1 MENEDLLKQCLNNI
15 FIFKID
21 KKCISL
27 FISKGLS
34 IILIIF
40 SFTSKLPQISSMYRE
55 KNIKSLNTPSIFS
68 DILIFI
74 FASSYCFH
82 MKYPL
87 LSYGECIIIL
97 IENIIIFI
105 LFWKYQKEK
114 YSYLKN
120 ISFTIFNILFLII
133 ALKFDIINEKIW
145 KIIYSSTFTLS
156 SISKISQ
163 LYYSYKSKSTGP
175 LSSFNFAFGMFSNLI
190 RIYTSLKE
198 TGDFF
203 LILNYCYNFMLNFAI
218 FSQIIYYNY
227 IYNKSNEDI
236 EKEKIE

>member
-1 MENEDLLKQCLNNI
+1 MEKEDILNECIKNI
-15 FIFKID
+15 LILSFD

-34 IILIIF
+34 IILIF
-40 SFTSKLPQISSMYRE
+40 FAFTSKIPQISSMYKE
-55 KNIKSLNTPSIFS
+55 KNIKSLNTLSIFS
-68 DILIFI
+68 DIMIFV

-82 MKYPL
+82 MKYPI
-87 LSYGECIIIL
+87 LSYGECIVIL

-105 LFWKYQKEK
+105 LFWKYQNEK
-114 YSYLKN
+114 NSNIKN
-120 ISFTIFNILFLII
+120 ISFTIFNILFFIF

-145 KIIYSSTFTLS
+145 KIIYSSTFTLT

-163 LYYSYKSKSTGP
+163 LISSYKAKSTGP
-175 LSSFNFAFGMFSNLI
+175 LSAFNFAFGMLSNI
-190 RIYTSLKE
+190 TRIYTSLKE

-227 IYNKSNEDI
+227 LYNKKKEDNS
-236 EKEKIE
+236 KIKSE

>member
-1 MENEDLLKQCLNNI
+1 MEDILNQCIKKILI
-15 FIFKID
+15 FNFD
-21 KKCISL
+21 KKCISFFL
-27 FISKGLS
+27 SKGLS

-40 SFTSKLPQISSMYRE
+40 SFTSKLPQISSMYKE
-55 KNIKSLNTPSIFS
+55 KNIKSLNTLSIFS
-68 DILIFI
+68 DILIFV

-105 LFWKYQKEK
+105 LFWKYQNEK
-114 YSYLKN
+114 NSNIKN

-133 ALKFDIINEKIW
+133 ALKFDIIKEKIW
-145 KIIYSSTFTLS
+145 KIIYSSTFTLT

-163 LYYSYKSKSTGP
+163 LYSSYKAKSTGP
-175 LSSFNFAFGMFSNLI
+175 LSAFNFAVGMFSNII
-190 RIYTSLKE
+190 RIYTSLQE

-203 LILNYCYNFMLNFAI
+203 LILNFSYNFTLNLAN

-227 IYNKSNEDI
+227 LYNKKKEDKS
-236 EKEKIE
+236 KEKSE